1 MRLPSTVV
9 VACLAASIGAV
20 AAALLTSAPE
30 PSRAFLSVIDP
41 ADYPMSPHAWP
52 ENTPIIIECWGSAAD
67 RDRAR
72 ALVRAQRIG
81 DEAFDA
87 FFLRSD
93 FEEWKR
99 EQLSSRMMAAST
111 LLDSWERQGVPHPLS
126 AITLLTANGSRYRW
140 VNDEDP
146 LFPARASVPQAGN
159 VHQMFPPV
167 SPFPSSDRVVAAQA
181 DLDQAQGVVETVQ
194 RVIARDGA
202 MVAMLTEQELRREQ
216 EALRNA
222 VREDALAACAHELL
236 VR

>member
-72 ALVRAQRIG
+72 ALVRAQRIA
-81 DEAFDA
+81 DEAFEDA
-87 FFLRSD
+87 LSIN
-93 FEEWKR
+93 FEEWGD
-99 EQLSSRMMAAST
+99 EQFSMMEAVPT

-126 AITLLTANGSRYRW
+126 AITLSTANGSRYRW
-140 VNDEDP
+140 VNDGDP

-159 VHQMFPPV
+159 VYQMFPPV
-167 SPFPSSDRVVAAQA
+167 S
-181 DLDQAQGVVETVQ
+181 
-194 RVIARDGA
+194 
-202 MVAMLTEQELRREQ
+202 LTEQELRREQ
-216 EALRNA
+216 GALGNA